1 MKSNR
6 TVSRRRASVIARS
19 HRTLLIARTAGVVI
33 LGVLIQFH
41 AIFIHDTPAQTNAIT
56 HSPAEVVQKYVQ
68 LDNKG
73 ARLDAASFESL
84 APYVNWKEE
93 PVWGKVVVVNGFSV
107 PDDYRQWEIVNSLE
121 VVIPVEFKVLGVVYL
136 DTAGFMADP
145 SVEQVRVTVK
155 VFNNR
160 WRIIDPMF
168 PPHVGQRRM
177 LNFIREAL
185 QEEKGETRRA
195 TLAALQDQLRKAK

>member
-1 MKSNR
+1 MKFNR
-6 TVSRRRASVIARS
+6 PPAPRLVFLVARSRRVSRIAC
-19 HRTLLIARTAGVVI
+19 TVGAVI
-33 LGVLIQFH
+33 LGVLFQFH
-41 AIFIHDTPAQTNAIT
+41 APFVHDAPAQTNAIT

-84 APYVNWKEE
+84 APYVYWKEE
-93 PVWGKVVVVNGFSV
+93 PLWGKVVVINGFSV
-107 PDDYRQWEIVNSLE
+107 PDDYRQWEIISSLE
-121 VVIPVEFKVLGVVYL
+121 VVIPVEFKVLGVIYF
-136 DTAGFMADP
+136 DTAGFVVDP

-160 WRIIDPMF
+160 WRIIDPIF

-177 LNFIREAL
+177 LNFVREAL
-185 QEEKGETRRA
+185 QEEKGDTRRA
-195 TLAALQDQLRKAK
+195 TLAALHDQLRKAK

>member
-6 TVSRRRASVIARS
+6 TVSLRRAFVIARS
-19 HRTLLIARTAGVVI
+19 HRTLPIACTAGVVI

-41 AIFIHDTPAQTNAIT
+41 AIFVHDAPAQTNAIT

-93 PVWGKVVVVNGFSV
+93 PAWGKVVVVNGFSV
-107 PDDYRQWEIVNSLE
+107 PDDYRQWDIINSLE
-121 VVIPVEFKVLGVVYL
+121 VVIPVEFKVLGIVYL
-136 DTAGFMADP
+136 DTAGFVADP

>member
-1 MKSNR
+1 MKFNR
-6 TVSRRRASVIARS
+6 TVSPRRGFIIRNHRSSRIAG
-19 HRTLLIARTAGVVI
+19 AVAAVI
-33 LGVLIQFH
+33 LGAFVQFH
-41 AIFIHDTPAQTNAIT
+41 AAFVQDAPAQTNAIT

-73 ARLDAASFESL
+73 ARLDAASSESL
-84 APYVNWKEE
+84 APYVDWKEE
-93 PVWGKVVVVNGFSV
+93 PLWGKVVVVNGFSV
-107 PDDYRQWEIVNSLE
+107 PDDYRRWEIVNSLE
-121 VVIPVEFKVLGVVYL
+121 VVIPVEFRVLGVVYL
-136 DTAGFMADP
+136 DTAGFIADP

-177 LNFIREAL
+177 LNFVREAM

-195 TLAALQDQLRKAK
+195 TLTALQDQLRKAK

>member
-1 MKSNR
+1 MKFNR
-6 TVSRRRASVIARS
+6 PAAPRHALVIARS
-19 HRTLLIARTAGVVI
+19 RRVSRIAYTVGVV
-33 LGVLIQFH
+33 LLAGLFQFH
-41 AIFIHDTPAQTNAIT
+41 ALFVHDAPAQTNAIT

-84 APYVNWKEE
+84 APYAYWKEE
-93 PVWGKVVVVNGFSV
+93 PLWGKVVVINGLSV
-107 PDDYRQWEIVNSLE
+107 PDDYRQWEIINSLE
-121 VVIPVEFKVLGVVYL
+121 VVIPVEFKVLGVIYF
-136 DTAGFMADP
+136 DTAGFVVDP

-160 WRIIDPMF
+160 WRIIDPIF

-177 LNFIREAL
+177 LNFVREAL
-185 QEEKGETRRA
+185 QEEKGDTRRA
-195 TLAALQDQLRKAK
+195 TLAALHDQLRKAK

>member
-1 MKSNR
+1 MKFNR
-6 TVSRRRASVIARS
+6 TGSRRRAFIIAQSRRS
-19 HRTLLIARTAGVVI
+19 SRIACTVGAVI
-33 LGVLIQFH
+33 LGVLVQFH
-41 AIFIHDTPAQTNAIT
+41 ATLVDDAPAQTNAIT

-93 PVWGKVVVVNGFSV
+93 PLWGKVVVINGFSV
-107 PDDYRQWEIVNSLE
+107 PDDYRQWEIISSLE
-121 VVIPVEFKVLGVVYL
+121 VVIPVEFKVLGVIYF
-136 DTAGFMADP
+136 DTAGFVVDP

-160 WRIIDPMF
+160 WRIIDPIF

-177 LNFIREAL
+177 LNFVREAL
-185 QEEKGETRRA
+185 QEEKGDTRRA
-195 TLAALQDQLRKAK
+195 TLAALHDQLRKAK